1 MIQRIQTIYLVLVV
15 VCMGLANIFAISYY
29 EIGDT
34 TYNYNAQ
41 GFMLNGENQ
50 TYFPLML
57 LFIPGALLALISIG
71 LYKNRK
77 LQLNLNKL
85 NYLIILVS
93 IALMFVDFNTI
104 EGLTESK
111 KASAYGAG
119 FFLPLA
125 ALVFNFLAN
134 RGIKNDEKLIS
145 SLDRLR

>member
-1 MIQRIQTIYLVLVV
+1 MIQRVQTIYLLLVV
-15 VCMGLANIFAISYY
+15 ICMGLANAFTISYY
-29 EIGDT
+29 DIGET
-34 TYNYNAQ
+34 VHTYTAQ
-41 GFMLNGENQ
+41 GFTIDGDNK

-71 LYKNRK
+71 LYKKRK

-104 EGLTESK
+104 EGFTETK

>member
-1 MIQRIQTIYLVLVV
+1 MIQRVQTIYLILVV
-15 VCMGLANIFAISYY
+15 ICMGLANAFAISYY
-29 EIGDT
+29 DIGET
-34 TYNYNAQ
+34 VHTYSAQ
-41 GFMLNGENQ
+41 GFSIGGESK

-57 LFIPGALLALISIG
+57 IFIPSALLALISIG

-85 NYLIILVS
+85 NYLLILVS
-93 IALMFVDFNTI
+93 IAFMFVDFNTI
-104 EGLTESK
+104 EGLTETK
-111 KASAYGAG
+111 KASAYGVS

-134 RGIKNDEKLIS
+134 RGIKNDDKLIS